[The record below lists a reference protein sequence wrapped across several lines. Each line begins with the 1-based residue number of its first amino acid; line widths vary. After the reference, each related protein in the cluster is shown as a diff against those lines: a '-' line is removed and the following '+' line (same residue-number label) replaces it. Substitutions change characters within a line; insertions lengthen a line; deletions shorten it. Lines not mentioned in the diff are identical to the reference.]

1 MPNSVDTKSESEVGA
16 KRRGRGASK
25 GPFRDELLDEILAGY
40 SSPDDLTG
48 PNGKLKQ
55 LTKALVERAMS
66 AELTHH
72 LGYQPG
78 EKPEPGQEN
87 RRNGTSAKTV
97 RTDQGPITVGIP
109 RDRAGDF
116 EPQLIPKHQRN
127 FNGFDDKILSMYARG
142 MSVRDIRA
150 HLEEIYGVSVS
161 PDLISRVT
169 DEVVAELTA
178 WQNRPLEPLYLVVYV
193 DAMVVKIRDKGVVQN
208 KSVYLAVGVGLDG
221 GKEVLGMWL
230 QRTEGAKF
238 WGAILTELRNRG
250 VSDIL
255 VLCADGLTGMA
266 DAVQAVFS
274 ATIFQTCIVHMIRS
288 STRYVS
294 WKDRKAVC
302 ADLRRIYT
310 AQTREAAEMA
320 LDELEA
326 KWRNQYPTIAPA
338 WRRRWEEITPFL
350 DFPPEIRKA
359 IYTTNA
365 IEALNRQLRKVI
377 KTRGSLPSDDA
388 ALKLLFLALRNA
400 RSTWG
405 RPFPQWNRSL
415 AQFAIQFEGRLPQ

>member
-1 MPNSVDTKSESEVGA
+1 
-16 KRRGRGASK
+16 
-25 GPFRDELLDEILAGY
+25 
-40 SSPDDLTG
+40 
-48 PNGKLKQ
+48 
-55 LTKALVERAMS
+55 
-66 AELTHH
+66 
-72 LGYQPG
+72 
-78 EKPEPGQEN
+78 
-87 RRNGTSAKTV
+87 
-97 RTDQGPITVGIP
+97 
-109 RDRAGDF
+109 
-116 EPQLIPKHQRN
+116 
-127 FNGFDDKILSMYARG
+127 
-142 MSVRDIRA
+142 
-150 HLEEIYGVSVS
+150 
-161 PDLISRVT
+161 
-169 DEVVAELTA
+169 
-178 WQNRPLEPLYLVVYV
+178 
-193 DAMVVKIRDKGVVQN
+193 
-208 KSVYLAVGVGLDG
+208 
-221 GKEVLGMWL
+221 MWL

-255 VLCADGLTGMA
+255 VLCADGLTGMP

-302 ADLRRIYT
+302 ADLRHIYT

-377 KTRGSLPSDDA
+377 KTRGSMPSDDA

-405 RPFPQWNRSL
+405 RPFPQWNRCL